1 MEKIGKERDII
12 DKSDETKYRSIR
24 LVEKSD
30 ETPEGDGFI
39 VHRSFPSQSI
49 RNLDPF
55 LLLDEM
61 GPLDL
66 LPQEGRGFPDHPH
79 RGFVMLHTC
88 LKENSNTKILREIL
102 ASLDLVMFSG

>member
-12 DKSDETKYRSIR
+12 DKSDQTKYRSIR

-39 VHRSFPSQSI
+39 VHRSFPSRSV

-66 LPQEGRGFPDHPH
+66 LPQEERGFPDHPH
-79 RGFVMLHTC
+79 RGFVTVTYMLEGRFEHRDSQGSFGK
-88 LKENSNTKILREIL
+88 LGPIQN
-102 ASLDLVMFSG
+102 

>member
-1 MEKIGKERDII
+1 MRKTGKEIDITQSSN
-12 DKSDETKYRSIR
+12 DTSAESRSIR
-24 LVEKSD
+24 LVTESN
-30 ETPEGDGFI
+30 ESPEGDGFI

-66 LPQEGRGFPDHPH
+66 LP
-79 RGFVMLHTC
+79 
-88 LKENSNTKILREIL
+88 
-102 ASLDLVMFSG
+102 

>member
-39 VHRSFPSQSI
+39 VHQILSFTIYSESKS
-49 RNLDPF
+49 F
-55 LLLDEM
+55 LTF
-61 GPLDL
+61 
-66 LPQEGRGFPDHPH
+66 R
-79 RGFVMLHTC
+79 
-88 LKENSNTKILREIL
+88 
-102 ASLDLVMFSG
+102 